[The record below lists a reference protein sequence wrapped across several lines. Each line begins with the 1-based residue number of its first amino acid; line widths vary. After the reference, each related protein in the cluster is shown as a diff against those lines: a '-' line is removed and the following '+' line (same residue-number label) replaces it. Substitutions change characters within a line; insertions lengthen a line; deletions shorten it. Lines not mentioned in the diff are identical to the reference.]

1 MNRKNSE
8 NENRSVRSRMRSLSL
23 SLRGHDSHIE
33 INSGKEVLIEGCR
46 GILEYSDTKIKVSIG
61 RQAVTVNGC
70 ELTVRNM
77 FTRMIVIIGR
87 ISSVEYS

>member
-1 MNRKNSE
+1 MNSIR
-8 NENRSVRSRMRSLSL
+8 NEKEKQSILSRMRLLSL

-33 INSGKEVLIEGCR
+33 INSGREVLIEGCR
-46 GILEYSDTKIKVSIG
+46 GILEYSDTKIQVSVG
-61 RQAVTVNGC
+61 RQSVIINGN

-77 FTRMIVIIGR
+77 FTHMIVIIGH